1 LLVEVDVFT
10 EILAGGA
17 LLGASALWATLRAR
31 NLHLWVGAHIRDR
44 LTYRL
49 RKRPGTVDVYFCFAD
64 HYEPYGH
71 GATREHARARVQ
83 RWVEHFPPAARR
95 HRDSD
100 GRHPVHSF
108 FYPAEEYDPELL
120 DQLKTICA
128 AGIGDVELHLHHDN
142 DTADS
147 LERMLNQFKT
157 VLHERHG
164 FLRLEPETG
173 EIVYCF
179 IHGNWALDNSRPDG
193 RYCGVDNEL
202 EVLLRTGC
210 RCDMTMP
217 SAPSDTQT
225 SKINSIYFARG
236 RPGLRKAHDRG
247 RDAALGQWGAADEL
261 LLIQGPLCLN
271 WRRRKFGV
279 LPRIE
284 SAEISHDAPPTAQRA
299 ALWERCGI
307 GVHGVPGHLFIK
319 VHGHG
324 AVEATMDMLF
334 GGGFDTLWG
343 ALEGRFRDRPGYR
356 LHYVSAWEMVRK
368 VRELATPPT
377 SGGCATNGS

>member
-1 LLVEVDVFT
+1 LHVEVDVFA
-10 EILAGGA
+10 EIVTGGA
-17 LLGASALWATLRAR
+17 LLGASALWAMLRAR
-31 NLHLWVGAHIRDR
+31 NMHLWLGTYIRDR
-44 LTYRL
+44 LEYRL
-49 RKRPGTVDVYFCFAD
+49 RERPGAVDVYFCFAD
-64 HYEPYGH
+64 HYEPYGY
-71 GATREHARARVQ
+71 GATRERARARVQ

-120 DQLKTICA
+120 DQLRTICG

-142 DTADS
+142 DTAGN
-147 LERMLNQFKT
+147 LERTLNQFKT

-164 FLRLEPETG
+164 FLRREPETNQ
-173 EIVYCF
+173 IVYCF

-193 RYCGVDNEL
+193 RCCGVDNEI
-202 EVLLRTGC
+202 EVLVRTGC

-236 RPGLRKAHDRG
+236 RPGQRKAHDCG
-247 RDAALGQWGAADEL
+247 RNAALGQWGADDEL

-271 WRRRKFGV
+271 WRQRKFGV

-284 SAEISHDAPPTAQRA
+284 SAEISHDALPTAQRA
-299 ALWERCGI
+299 ALWERCAI
-307 GVHGVPGHLFIK
+307 GVHGAPGHLFIK
-319 VHGHG
+319 VHTHG

-334 GGGFDTLWG
+334 GGGFDTLWS

-356 LHYVSAWEMVRK
+356 LHYVSAWEMVGR
-368 VRELATPPT
+368 VRELATHPI
-377 SGGCATNGS
+377 SGGGTTAS